1 MKGELVKDKSQL
13 TKAEEKICDYIEE
26 YTNKSIFMTVSE
38 IASNCGVAEASVTR
52 FCKKLGFRSFLEFKM
67 TMAQEYHSD
76 TMDEQLL
83 EGDGLPEGD
92 SLQSSVK
99 HYHDHVIA
107 LLRNSLKKNT
117 FEQIERAT
125 KLLLES
131 GAVCVWGQ
139 GRDCGLAEDVYYK
152 LLEYGKKCDYPRSCH
167 ELKLRLGTYTTDDVI
182 LVVDGEG
189 NDDTLNEILRQAG
202 ENGVKVLAVTEN
214 RMSKLAILGDEAI
227 CYSHGVVQKSE
238 YSYSTTIA
246 QHYMLDLLIQQMIK
260 EQYGSEDTDISLS

>member
-1 MKGELVKDKSQL
+1 
-13 TKAEEKICDYIEE
+13 
-26 YTNKSIFMTVSE
+26 
-38 IASNCGVAEASVTR
+38 
-52 FCKKLGFRSFLEFKM
+52 
-67 TMAQEYHSD
+67 
-76 TMDEQLL
+76 
-83 EGDGLPEGD
+83 
-92 SLQSSVK
+92 
-99 HYHDHVIA
+99 
-107 LLRNSLKKNT
+107 
-117 FEQIERAT
+117 
-125 KLLLES
+125 
-131 GAVCVWGQ
+131 
-139 GRDCGLAEDVYYK
+139 
-152 LLEYGKKCDYPRSCH
+152 LEYGKKCDYPRSCH

-227 CYSHGVVQKSE
+227 CYSHGAVQKSE